1 MALRGQIADQIA
13 VAIVVVADVPGAVV
27 VVAEVAVVAEAVR
40 VAVAVDVPVVEAA
53 AEVSS
58 KREF

>member
-1 MALRGQIADQIA
+1 MLLDLIADQIA

-40 VAVAVDVPVVEAA
+40 AAVAVDVPAVVVA

-58 KREF
+58 EREF

>member
-1 MALRGQIADQIA
+1 VLLDLIADQIA

-40 VAVAVDVPVVEAA
+40 AAVAVDVPAVVVA

-58 KREF
+58 EREF